1 MSFGAD
7 LARGVAELRQHAE
20 SAMADTVLI
29 ERKSG
34 TTLDP
39 DTLEQVD
46 EWAPVYEGRC
56 KVRSSALQS
65 RDADAGEVSYDVS
78 SAYLD
83 LPVSHPD
90 SGGVRAGDRATIV
103 TAALDSANT
112 GRVFVVQR
120 DMPRT
125 YGIERRLFCQ
135 EVS

>member
-1 MSFGAD
+1 MSAWAKAAAQSG
-7 LARGVAELRQHAE
+7 RRRTRRQMVD
-20 SAMADTVLI
+20 SVLI

-34 TTLDP
+34 TALDP

-46 EWAPVYEGRC
+46 EWVPVYEGRC
-56 KVRSSALQS
+56 KVRSSALQA
-65 RDADAGEVSYDVS
+65 RDADAGEVSYDVGS
-78 SAYLD
+78 SYLD

-103 TAALDSANT
+103 TASLDSANT